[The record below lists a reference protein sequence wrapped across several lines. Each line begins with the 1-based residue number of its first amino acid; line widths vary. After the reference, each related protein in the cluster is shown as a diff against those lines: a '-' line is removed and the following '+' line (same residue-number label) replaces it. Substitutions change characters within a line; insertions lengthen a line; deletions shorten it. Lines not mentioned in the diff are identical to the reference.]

1 INTLTTRRYQIQF
14 RDNLECTSIRDIKVK
29 TLFSTILFAI
39 MPINTLFL
47 LYLVD
52 IDKHK
57 IYLNNVDNVLIYY
70 SN

>member
-1 INTLTTRRYQIQF
+1 F
-14 RDNLECTSIRDIKVK
+14 GDNLEYISIRDIKVK

-39 MPINTLFL
+39 ILINTLFL

-52 IDKHK
+52 INKYR
-57 IYLNNVDNVLIYY
+57 IYLNNVDNILIYY

>member
-1 INTLTTRRYQIQF
+1 F
-14 RDNLECTSIRDIKVK
+14 RDNLECISIRDIKVK

-39 MPINTLFL
+39 IPINTLFL

-52 IDKHK
+52 IDKYR
-57 IYLNNVDNVLIYY
+57 IYFNNVDNVLIYY